1 MGSTSWSDDFYRHRE
16 ETRAKKGE
24 TAFVYN
30 AAVAAKPAAEQK
42 VHDAMSPK
50 RKKIREARDSAEH
63 PNSLPIGVFFDIT
76 GSMQRSPEAFQKK
89 LGDLMTRLVTHE
101 YVTDPQI
108 LIGCIGDTND
118 RRDAKGTG
126 IFDGS
131 CQVGEFESGIEIDDC
146 LGRCWLAGGGGGSV
160 EESYQ
165 NAAYF
170 FARHVQA
177 DHIEKGRGKGCLFML
192 GDENPYPTV
201 KRGEVE
207 ALFGDV
213 LQEDIPTP
221 KLFAELREK
230 WDVYF
235 IIPRETSNGTNAAI
249 RHHWEK
255 LLGKENVFSL
265 DKAEN
270 VSELIALVMGIRE
283 GKVTDLEAAR
293 SIRIAEGLPAA
304 TVQSLVSSV
313 ADYAASKGVVDQSKT
328 ARL

>member
-1 MGSTSWSDDFYRHRE
+1 MGYEHWSDDFYKHRE
-16 ETRAKKGE
+16 ETRKAKGE
-24 TAFVYN
+24 TAFVYH
-30 AAVAAKPAAEQK
+30 AAVAAKPASEQK

-50 RKKIREARDSAEH
+50 RKRVREARDSADH
-63 PNSLPIGVFFDIT
+63 PNSLPIGVLFDIT
-76 GSMQRSPEAFQKK
+76 GSMQRSPVAFQRK

-108 LIGCIGDTND
+108 LIGCVGDTND
-118 RRDAKGTG
+118 HGG
-126 IFDGS
+126 GFDGS
-131 CQVGEFESGIEIDDC
+131 CQIGEFESDIKIDDC
-146 LGRCWLAGGGGGSV
+146 LGQCWLAGGGGGSI

-201 KRGEVE
+201 KRREVE
-207 ALFGDV
+207 ALFGDT

-221 KLFAELREK
+221 KLFEELRQS

-235 IIPRETSNGTNAAI
+235 IIPRETNHGTNPSI
-249 RHHWEK
+249 RRQWEE
-255 LLGKENVFSL
+255 LVGRENVFSL
-265 DKAEN
+265 DSAEN
-270 VSELIALVMGIRE
+270 VSELIALILGIRQ
-283 GKVTDLEAAR
+283 GKVTDLDAAR
-293 SIRIAEGLPAA
+293 SIRIAEGMSAT
-304 TVQSLVSSV
+304 TVQSLISSV
-313 ADYAASKGVVDQSKT
+313 ADYASAKGVTDTSLT